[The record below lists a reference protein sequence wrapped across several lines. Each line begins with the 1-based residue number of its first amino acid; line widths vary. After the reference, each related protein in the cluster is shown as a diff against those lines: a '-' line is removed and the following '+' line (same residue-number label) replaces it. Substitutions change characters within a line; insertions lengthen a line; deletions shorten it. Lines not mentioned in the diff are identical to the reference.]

1 MPSVTSD
8 ANPLNHV
15 IHKIIV
21 LATGIPGSEG
31 IRQYLETL
39 YEINGDWSEVA
50 LVIDDYLNGLLA
62 SESDGIPG
70 MIQQLAE
77 NGFGASITLADA
89 QALTTQ
95 FAEAGISTWS
105 GLFAWLYDNVDGD
118 LATAWDN
125 RAESASNFTATL
137 NELGKNDD
145 YNGKQVQAAAREW
158 MEGVGVSDASV
169 QAANDAA
176 TKLIERFLDGKV
188 KGSAIDGYVAGATVF
203 IDVNNNGEQDEG
215 EPVTTTDAS
224 GNFTFDID
232 ELPDGPLIGFGGTD
246 LATGQPFDGE
256 MTAPS
261 GAAVLSPLTT
271 LVQQMMTSN
280 PGRSQAE
287 VEDILFA
294 TLDLPRVDLSSFDPI
309 QSSLEE
315 GSTRESQIVAARIQA
330 VTSQL
335 VNAMNV
341 SKAVSSKVS
350 TDADGSKGFISALAD
365 RLNEAAGNGETVR
378 LDDEAELTEV
388 VKKSVEKSGAINEN
402 STTEERERAD
412 NLSGKAAAA
421 IRDVNIKSREA
432 VDDLENNDDTDIVD
446 ALSDVF
452 KLQTLTQTQVAPSF
466 LESDDE
472 GLDDVVDRF
481 SGDNLDNE
489 VEDVQ
494 AGKLDEDTDT
504 STGNVTRPDD
514 APTPT
519 TPTPAISLSED
530 TGHSDSDLIT
540 NNAELTLD
548 NLVQPYNWEYS
559 QDGGCNWTDGSGN
572 KLYLK
577 ASGETT
583 VIVRQS
589 DPSIGDTASAS
600 FTFTVDRTDPSRVS
614 LSLDNDTGNGSDLIS
629 SETAINVT
637 GLEDDAQWQYRLGST
652 GEWIDGSGSQIEI
665 TDEGQTTINVR
676 QIDVAGNESI
686 PQSITVTR
694 DTTAPSAPSLSFTDT
709 GSSASDALT
718 NNGRINVMGLELS
731 STTEYSLDGGSIWTD
746 IQQFGC
752 GTGHFDITAD
762 GETDILVR
770 LTDRAGNHSESA
782 SLTVTVDQ
790 TAPEAPAVTLSEDS
804 GVSASDFYTNNNQ
817 VNVAGIE
824 DAATWEYSLDGST
837 WRAGSGSDFTLD
849 NGDGGYQ
856 VQVRQ
861 TDSAGNISKVGQIA
875 SMTLDTEK
883 PSTPSL
889 SFTDTG
895 SNTSDAL
902 TNNNIVRVT
911 GTEFNSIVEYSLDGE
926 QWLRVQTAQGFA
938 RAVSR
943 SEEIRLSND
952 GEYTVQVRQTDQA
965 GNVSDIASLA
975 LTLDTTA
982 PDALSLRLAS
992 DTGAI
997 ASDGITSNGAMIIDG
1012 LDHDNA
1018 WEYSL
1023 NGGSTWQDGCGN
1035 SFTLNHE
1042 GENTVRVRQVD
1053 EAGNASTETSLTFT
1067 LDQTAG
1073 AAPSLQLAEDS
1084 GESQSDRLTNNNQ
1097 VNVSGIDDSATWE
1110 YSTNGSTWQAGSGS
1124 SFNLDEGDGTYTIQ
1138 VRQTDVAGNTSSVG
1152 TLASVTLDTTS
1163 PNALSVS
1170 LASDSGENASDLL
1183 TNNGTVNVSGLE
1195 SAATWEYST
1204 DGSTWTA
1211 GCGSSFTLN
1220 GDDEYHVQV
1229 RQTDRAGNVSDS
1241 ASFNFTL
1248 DTAAPDA
1255 PSLSLETDTGSS
1267 GSDNISSDTI
1277 VQVSGLGRGNSW
1289 EYSINGG
1296 SSWQDGSGSI
1306 SISNDG
1312 TYNVQVRQIDDAGNV
1327 SSVGSLT
1334 VTRDTTEPVAPS
1346 LLLTEDTGVSSSDS
1360 LTSNGTVKVGALESG
1375 ASWEYSLDGGSSWNA
1390 GSGNSFTASEN
1401 GELAVRVR
1409 QTDVAGN
1416 TSSAGSMDFTL
1427 DTAAPT
1433 ATSLAL
1439 SLDSG
1444 ASASDKITNVGTVIV
1459 TNQESRATIEYSTDG
1474 STWQSGCG
1482 NSFTLNHEGEN
1493 TVRVRQVDEAGNA
1506 STETSLTFTLDQT
1519 AGARPSVSLHNDSGN
1534 PSDGIT
1540 TNGSVD
1546 ISDIEDGATWEYKL
1560 STASQW
1566 QSGSGNS
1573 IDFSSL
1579 NDGEYTVEVRQVDV
1593 AGNQSLTGSTFFEID
1608 TVDPAA
1614 APSGLVLASD
1624 SGVNGSDRVTNDRTI
1639 NVQGLDENEGWEYK
1653 VGSDGD
1659 WQTGSGSSFETTG
1672 DDGGKVVYVR
1682 HVDGAG
1688 NTSPEASTSFTLDT
1702 TAPDQATSVW
1712 ILNDTGSN
1720 SSDGV
1725 TQSGNIRITGTDD
1738 NQLFVQYSLD
1748 DGENWNYACT
1758 YACAGTW
1765 TGNVYVSGEGDK
1777 NVLIRQVDYAGNAN
1791 ETVSVSLTIDTTAPS
1806 APSLSLDSSEDYVQ
1820 VSGLEENATWQYAF
1834 TASGAGGWTDGSGSS
1849 FQVSDAGEEDTVY
1862 IRQVDLAGNAGTA
1875 QSINMPA
1882 DTNVITV
1889 NTNSGNYPGTA
1900 GNDQYIVEA
1909 DTFGGLLVSFT
1920 INAGAGEDEVIFDPF
1935 NASGGISLQA
1945 PSSQFDNIE
1954 IINYEKLTNLSRVGI
1969 LVSWAEAITDSRNK
1983 LELVFSDSQTAT
1995 TISNDL
2001 IQEYH
2006 WSTSQ
2011 SSPTDVTLVGIVNDS
2026 TSWTLY
2032 QALPV

>member
-1 MPSVTSD
+1 MPSATSD

-39 YEINGDWSEVA
+39 YESNGDWSEVA
-50 LVIDDYLNGLLA
+50 VVIDNYLNGLLA
-62 SESDGIPG
+62 NESDGIPG

-89 QALTTQ
+89 QALTAQ

-118 LATAWDN
+118 LATAWTN

-341 SKAVSSKVS
+341 SKAVNSKVS
-350 TDADGSKGFISALAD
+350 ADADGSKGFISALAE
-365 RLNEAAGNGETVR
+365 RLDEAAGNGDVVR

-402 STTEERERAD
+402 STAEERERAD
-412 NLSGKAAAA
+412 SLSGKAAAA
-421 IRDVNIKSREA
+421 IRDVNVKSREA

-494 AGKLDEDTDT
+494 AGKLDENTDT

-519 TPTPAISLSED
+519 TPTPTISLSED

-540 NNAELTLD
+540 SNPELTLD

-652 GEWIDGSGSQIEI
+652 GEWLDGSGNQVDI
-665 TDEGQTTINVR
+665 TDEGQTTVSVR
-676 QIDVAGNESI
+676 QIDVAGNESLQ
-686 PQSITVTR
+686 QSITVTR
-694 DTTAPSAPSLSFTDT
+694 DTTAPSVPSLSFTDT

-718 NNGRINVMGLELS
+718 NNGRINVTGLELN
-731 STTEYSLDGGSIWTD
+731 STTEYSLDGGSTWTG

-752 GTGHFDITAD
+752 GIGQFDITAD
-762 GETDILVR
+762 GEADIL
-770 LTDRAGNHSESA
+770 
-782 SLTVTVDQ
+782 
-790 TAPEAPAVTLSEDS
+790 
-804 GVSASDFYTNNNQ
+804 
-817 VNVAGIE
+817 
-824 DAATWEYSLDGST
+824 
-837 WRAGSGSDFTLD
+837 
-849 NGDGGYQ
+849 
-856 VQVRQ
+856 
-861 TDSAGNISKVGQIA
+861 
-875 SMTLDTEK
+875 
-883 PSTPSL
+883 
-889 SFTDTG
+889 
-895 SNTSDAL
+895 
-902 TNNNIVRVT
+902 
-911 GTEFNSIVEYSLDGE
+911 
-926 QWLRVQTAQGFA
+926 
-938 RAVSR
+938 
-943 SEEIRLSND
+943 
-952 GEYTVQVRQTDQA
+952 VRQTDQA
-965 GNVSDIASLA
+965 GNVSDNASLN
-975 LTLDTTA
+975 LTLDKT
-982 PDALSLRLAS
+982 
-992 DTGAI
+992 
-997 ASDGITSNGAMIIDG
+997 
-1012 LDHDNA
+1012 
-1018 WEYSL
+1018 
-1023 NGGSTWQDGCGN
+1023 
-1035 SFTLNHE
+1035 
-1042 GENTVRVRQVD
+1042 
-1053 EAGNASTETSLTFT
+1053 
-1067 LDQTAG
+1067 
-1073 AAPSLQLAEDS
+1073 
-1084 GESQSDRLTNNNQ
+1084 
-1097 VNVSGIDDSATWE
+1097 
-1110 YSTNGSTWQAGSGS
+1110 
-1124 SFNLDEGDGTYTIQ
+1124 
-1138 VRQTDVAGNTSSVG
+1138 
-1152 TLASVTLDTTS
+1152 
-1163 PNALSVS
+1163 
-1170 LASDSGENASDLL
+1170 
-1183 TNNGTVNVSGLE
+1183 
-1195 SAATWEYST
+1195 
-1204 DGSTWTA
+1204 
-1211 GCGSSFTLN
+1211 
-1220 GDDEYHVQV
+1220 
-1229 RQTDRAGNVSDS
+1229 
-1241 ASFNFTL
+1241 
-1248 DTAAPDA
+1248 APDA
-1255 PSLSLETDTGSS
+1255 PSLSLATDTGSS
-1267 GSDNISSDTI
+1267 TSDAVSTDTT
-1277 VQVSGLGRGNSW
+1277 VEVSGIDRGNTW

-1312 TYNVQVRQIDDAGNV
+1312 TYNVQVRQTDDAGNV
-1327 SSVGSLT
+1327 SSVGSLS
-1334 VTRDTTEPVAPS
+1334 VTRDTAEPVAPS
-1346 LLLTEDTGVSSSDS
+1346 LLLTEDTGVSGSDG

-1390 GSGNSFTASEN
+1390 GCGNSFTASEN

-1416 TSSAGSMDFTL
+1416 TSSAGSLDFTL
-1427 DTAAPT
+1427 DTEAPA

-1439 SLDSG
+1439 SQDSG

-1482 NSFTLNHEGEN
+1482 NGFALSGDGEY

-1534 PSDGIT
+1534 PGDGIT

-1546 ISDIEDGATWEYKL
+1546 ISGIEDGATWEYKL

-1593 AGNQSLTGSTFFEID
+1593 AGNQSLTGSTFFEVD

-1659 WQTGSGSSFETTG
+1659 WQAGSGSSFETTG
-1672 DDGGKVVYVR
+1672 DDGLKVVYVR

-1688 NTSPEASTSFTLDT
+1688 NTSPEASTSFRLDT

-1712 ILNDTGSN
+1712 ILNDTGSS

-1725 TQSGNIRITGTDD
+1725 TQSGNIRMTGTDD
-1738 NQLFVQYSLD
+1738 SQLYVQYSLD

-1882 DTNVITV
+1882 EV
-1889 NTNSGNYPGTA
+1889 NTITISSNSGIHNGTS
-1900 GNDQYIVEA
+1900 GDDV
-1909 DTFGGLLVSFT
+1909 FLVTASLMLGWFASFT
-1920 INAGAGEDEVIFDPF
+1920 INGDGGKDTVIINAQHDANGGMSMAHFSANF
-1935 NASGGISLQA
+1935 N
-1945 PSSQFDNIE
+1945 NIE
-1954 IINYEKLTNLSRVGI
+1954 KITFPNYTRLSVFPI
-1969 LVSWAEAITDSRNK
+1969 SASQVENITDARNH
-1983 LELVFSDSQTAT
+1983 LEIGFIDTQTAT
-1995 TISNDL
+1995 TIRDYLVDNNG
-2001 IQEYH
+2001 

-2011 SSPTDVTLVGIVNDS
+2011 SSQSDVTLVGVVGDS
-2026 TSWTLY
+2026 SSWTLY
-2032 QALPV
+2032 QAAPV

>member
-1 MPSVTSD
+1 MASVTSD
-8 ANPLNHV
+8 SNPLNHV

-21 LATGIPGSEG
+21 LATGIPGSES

-39 YEINGDWSEVA
+39 YENNGDWSEVA
-50 LVIDDYLNGLLA
+50 VVIDNYLNGLLA
-62 SESDGIPG
+62 NESDGIPG

-77 NGFGASITLADA
+77 NGFGATITLADA

-95 FAEAGISTWS
+95 FAEAGVSTWS

-125 RAESASNFTATL
+125 RADSASNFTATL

-169 QAANDAA
+169 QAANEAA

-188 KGSAIDGYVAGATVF
+188 NGSAIDGYVAGATVY
-203 IDVNNNGEQDEG
+203 IAVNNNGEQDEG
-215 EPVTTTDAS
+215 EPVTTTDAN
-224 GNFTFDID
+224 GNFTFDVD
-232 ELPDGPLIGFGGTD
+232 ELPDGPLVGFGGTD
-246 LATGQPFDGE
+246 LATGQPFEGE

-287 VEDILFA
+287 VEDILFT

-309 QSSLEE
+309 QSGLEE
-315 GSTRESQIVAARIQA
+315 GSTRENQVVAARIQA

-341 SKAVSSKVS
+341 SKAVNSKVS
-350 TDADGSKGFISALAD
+350 ADADGSKGFISALAD
-365 RLNEAAGNGETVR
+365 RLDEAAGNGDIVR

-402 STTEERERAD
+402 STAEERERAD

-421 IRDVNIKSREA
+421 IRDVNVKSREA
-432 VDDLENNDDTDIVD
+432 VDELENNDDTDIVD
-446 ALSDVF
+446 TLSDVF
-452 KLQTLTQTQVAPSF
+452 KLQTLTQTEVAPSF
-466 LESDDE
+466 LESEDD

-519 TPTPAISLSED
+519 TPTPVITLSED
-530 TGHSDSDLIT
+530 TGRSDSDLIT
-540 NNAELTLD
+540 SNTELTLS
-548 NLVQPYNWEYS
+548 NLIQPYNWEYS
-559 QDGGCNWTDGSGN
+559 YDGGSHWSDGSGN
-572 KLYLK
+572 KLYIK
-577 ASGETT
+577 ARDGENT
-583 VIVRQS
+583 VLVRQS
-589 DPSIGDTASAS
+589 DPSIGDQAVTS
-600 FTFTVDRTDPSRVS
+600 FTFTADRAKPGNVS
-614 LSLDNDTGNGSDLIS
+614 LSLANDTGNGSDAITS
-629 SETAINVT
+629 DGTINV
-637 GLEDDAQWQYRLGST
+637 GNLEDDAQWQYRTGSSS
-652 GEWIDGSGSQIEI
+652 EWVDGSGNQIDI
-665 TDEGQTTINVR
+665 TDEGATTVSVR
-676 QIDVAGNESI
+676 QTDVAGNHSSTIVLNLTLDTQAPEATSI
-686 PQSITVTR
+686 RLAQ
-694 DTTAPSAPSLSFTDT
+694 DT
-709 GSSASDALT
+709 GSSGSDLLT
-718 NNGRINVMGLELS
+718 NVSTIVASNLES
-731 STTEYSLDGGSIWTD
+731 GATMEFSTDGSAW
-746 IQQFGC
+746 QAVGC
-752 GTGHFDITAD
+752 GNGFTLSEE
-762 GETDILVR
+762 GEQTVYVR
-770 LTDRAGNHSESA
+770 QTDRAGNQSASA
-782 SLTVTVDQ
+782 SLTVTVDK
-790 TAPEAPAVTLSEDS
+790 TAPEAPAVTLAEDS

-837 WRAGSGSDFTLD
+837 WTAGSGSDFTLD

-861 TDSAGNISKVGQIA
+861 TDSAGNTSQVGQIA
-875 SMTLDTEK
+875 SMTLDTAK

-889 SFTDTG
+889 SFSDTG

-902 TNNNIVRVT
+902 TNSNIVRVS
-911 GTEFNSIVEYSLDGE
+911 GTELNSVIEYSLDGE
-926 QWLRVQTAQGFA
+926 QWLRVQPASYG
-938 RAVSR
+938 RAIAMGNEV
-943 SEEIRLSND
+943 RLPSD
-952 GEYTVQVRQTDQA
+952 GEHTVQVRETDQA
-965 GNVSDIASLA
+965 GNVSDIASLT
-975 LTLDTTA
+975 LTLDTAA
-982 PDALSLRLAS
+982 PDALTLALAS
-992 DTGAI
+992 DTGAS
-997 ASDGITSNGAMIIDG
+997 ASDGVTSNSAINIDG
-1012 LDHDNA
+1012 LDRDNT

-1023 NGGSTWQDGCGN
+1023 NGGSTWQDGCGSIN
-1035 SFTLNHE
+1035 ISNDGTYD
-1042 GENTVRVRQVD
+1042 VRVRQTD
-1053 EAGNASTETSLTFT
+1053 AAGNVSSASSLDVTR
-1067 LDQTAG
+1067 DTASPV
-1073 AAPSLQLAEDS
+1073 APSLSLAENTGS
-1084 GESQSDRLTNNNQ
+1084 TSDTLTSNGT
-1097 VNVSGIDDSATWE
+1097 VNVGAVESGASWE

-1124 SFNLDEGDGTYTIQ
+1124 SFTLDEGDGTYTIQ
-1138 VRQTDVAGNTSSVG
+1138 VRQTDIAGNLSSAG

-1163 PNALSVS
+1163 PSAPSVS
-1170 LASDSGENASDLL
+1170 LANDSGENASDLL

-1195 SAATWEYST
+1195 SAASWEYST

-1211 GCGSSFTLN
+1211 GCGSSFTLS

-1229 RQTDRAGNVSDS
+1229 RQTDSAGNVSDN
-1241 ASFNFTL
+1241 ASLNFSL
-1248 DTAAPDA
+1248 DATAPDA

-1267 GSDNISSDTI
+1267 ASDAISTEAA
-1277 VQVSGLGRGNSW
+1277 VQVSGIARGNTW
-1289 EYSINGG
+1289 EYSVDGG
-1296 SSWQDGSGSI
+1296 SNWQDGSGSG
-1306 SISNDG
+1306 SGSVPEDG
-1312 TYNVQVRQIDDAGNV
+1312 TYNVQVRQTDSAGNV
-1327 SSVGSLT
+1327 SAIASLT
-1334 VTRDTTEPVAPS
+1334 LTRDTADPVAPS
-1346 LLLTEDTGVSSSDS
+1346 LSLSEDTGISASDA
-1360 LTSNGTVKVGALESG
+1360 LTNNGTVDVGALESG
-1375 ASWEYSLDGGSSWNA
+1375 ASWEYSLDGGSSWST
-1390 GSGNSFTASEN
+1390 GSGNSFTASES
-1401 GELAVRVR
+1401 GELSVRVR

-1416 TSSAGSMDFTL
+1416 TSTAGSLNYIL
-1427 DTAAPT
+1427 DTEGPAA
-1433 ATSLAL
+1433 ASLQL
-1439 SLDSG
+1439 DQDSG
-1444 ASASDKITNVGTVIV
+1444 TSASDSITNVGTVIV

-1474 STWQSGCG
+1474 STWQTGCG

-1493 TVRVRQVDEAGNA
+1493 TVRVRQVDEAGNT
-1506 STETSLTFTLDQT
+1506 STETSLAFTLDKT

-1534 PSDGIT
+1534 SSDGIT

-1546 ISDIEDGATWEYKL
+1546 ISGIEDGATWEYKL

-1593 AGNQSLTGSTFFEID
+1593 AGNQSLTGSTYFEVD

-1624 SGVNGSDRVTNDRTI
+1624 SGVNGSDSVTNDRTI
-1639 NVQGLDENEGWEYK
+1639 NVQGLDENLGWEYK

-1659 WQTGSGSSFETTG
+1659 WQAGSGSSFETTG
-1672 DDGGKVVYVR
+1672 EDGGKLVYVR

-1688 NTSPEASTSFTLDT
+1688 NTSSEASTSFTLDT

-1712 ILNDTGSN
+1712 LQNDTGSS

-1725 TQSGNIRITGTDD
+1725 TQSGNIRLTGTGDS
-1738 NQLFVQYSLD
+1738 QLYVQYSLD
-1748 DGENWNYACT
+1748 EGENWNYACT

-1765 TGNVYVSGEGDK
+1765 TGNVYVSGDGDK

-1791 ETVSVSLTIDTTAPS
+1791 EAVSVSLTIDTSAPS

-1820 VSGLEENATWQYAF
+1820 VSSLEENATWQYAF

-1849 FQVSDAGEEDTVY
+1849 FQVSDAGEQDTVY

-1875 QSINMPA
+1875 QSINMPV
-1882 DTNVITV
+1882 DTNVVPVDTDYK
-1889 NTNSGNYPGTA
+1889 NYPGTA
-1900 GNDQYIVEA
+1900 GNDQYIVEVA
-1909 DTFGGLLVSFT
+1909 TYGGFFVSFT
-1920 INAGAGEDEVIFDPF
+1920 IDGGAGEDEVVLDPY
-1935 NASGGISLQA
+1935 NATGGLSLQA
-1945 PSSQFDNIE
+1945 PSSSFDNIE
-1954 IINYEKLTNLSRVGI
+1954 VISYEKLTNLSRVGV
-1969 LVSWAEAITDSRNK
+1969 LVDWVEAITDSRNK

-2011 SSPTDVTLVGIVNDS
+2011 SSSTDVTLVGIVDES

>member
-1 MPSVTSD
+1 MASVTSD
-8 ANPLNHV
+8 SNPLNHV

-39 YEINGDWSEVA
+39 YENNGDWSEVA
-50 LVIDDYLNGLLA
+50 VVIDNYLNGLLA
-62 SESDGIPG
+62 NESDGIPG

-77 NGFGASITLADA
+77 NGFGATITLADA

-95 FAEAGISTWS
+95 FVEAGVSTWS

-125 RAESASNFTATL
+125 RADSASNFTATL
-137 NELGKNDD
+137 NELGKNED

-169 QAANDAA
+169 QAANEAA

-188 KGSAIDGYVAGATVF
+188 KGSAIDGYVAGATVY

-215 EPVTTTDAS
+215 EPVTTTDAN
-224 GNFTFDID
+224 GNFTFDVD
-232 ELPDGPLIGFGGTD
+232 ELPDGPLVGFGGTD
-246 LATGQPFDGE
+246 LATGQPFEGE

-287 VEDILFA
+287 VEDILFT

-309 QSSLEE
+309 QSGLEE
-315 GSTRESQIVAARIQA
+315 GSTRENQVVAARIQA

-341 SKAVSSKVS
+341 SKAVNSKVS
-350 TDADGSKGFISALAD
+350 ADADGSKGFISALAD
-365 RLNEAAGNGETVR
+365 RLDEAAGNGDIVR

-402 STTEERERAD
+402 STAEERERAD

-421 IRDVNIKSREA
+421 IRDVNVKSREA
-432 VDDLENNDDTDIVD
+432 VDELENNDDTDIVD
-446 ALSDVF
+446 TLSDVF
-452 KLQTLTQTQVAPSF
+452 KLQTLTQTEVAPSF
-466 LESDDE
+466 LESEDD

-519 TPTPAISLSED
+519 TPTPVITLSED
-530 TGHSDSDLIT
+530 TGRSDSDLIT
-540 NNAELTLD
+540 SNTELTLS
-548 NLVQPYNWEYS
+548 NLIQPYNWEYS
-559 QDGGCNWTDGSGN
+559 YDGGSHWSDGSGN
-572 KLYLK
+572 KLYIK
-577 ASGETT
+577 ARDGENT
-583 VIVRQS
+583 VLVRQS
-589 DPSIGDTASAS
+589 DPSIGDQAVTS
-600 FTFTVDRTDPSRVS
+600 FTFTADRAKPGNVS
-614 LSLDNDTGNGSDLIS
+614 LSLANDTGNGSDAITS
-629 SETAINVT
+629 DGTINV
-637 GLEDDAQWQYRLGST
+637 GNLEDDAQWQYRTGSSS
-652 GEWIDGSGSQIEI
+652 EWVDGSGNQIDI
-665 TDEGQTTINVR
+665 TDEGATTVSVR
-676 QIDVAGNESI
+676 QTDVAGNHSSTIVLNLTLDTQAPEATSI
-686 PQSITVTR
+686 RLAQ
-694 DTTAPSAPSLSFTDT
+694 DT
-709 GSSASDALT
+709 GSSGSDLLT
-718 NNGRINVMGLELS
+718 NVSTIVASNLES
-731 STTEYSLDGGSIWTD
+731 GATMEFSTDGSAW
-746 IQQFGC
+746 QAVGC
-752 GTGHFDITAD
+752 GNGFTLSEE
-762 GETDILVR
+762 GEQTVYVR
-770 LTDRAGNHSESA
+770 QTDRAGNQSESA
-782 SLTVTVDQ
+782 SLTVTVDK
-790 TAPEAPAVTLSEDS
+790 TAPEAPAVTLAEDS
-804 GVSASDFYTNNNQ
+804 GVSASDFYTNSNQ

-837 WRAGSGSDFTLD
+837 WNAGSGSDFTLD

-856 VQVRQ
+856 IQVRQ
-861 TDSAGNISKVGQIA
+861 TDSAGNTSKIGQIA
-875 SMTLDTEK
+875 SMTLDTAK

-889 SFTDTG
+889 SFSDTG

-902 TNNNIVRVT
+902 TNSNIVRVSE
-911 GTEFNSIVEYSLDGE
+911 TELNSVIEYSLDGE
-926 QWLRVQTAQGFA
+926 QWLRVQPASYGRAIA
-938 RAVSR
+938 RGNEV
-943 SEEIRLSND
+943 RLPSD
-952 GEYTVQVRQTDQA
+952 GEHTVQVRETDQA
-965 GNVSDIASLA
+965 GNVSDIASLT
-975 LTLDTTA
+975 LTLDTAA
-982 PDALSLRLAS
+982 PDAPTLALAS
-992 DTGAI
+992 DTGAS
-997 ASDGITSNGAMIIDG
+997 ASDGITSNSAINIDG
-1012 LDHDNA
+1012 LDRDNT

-1023 NGGSTWQDGCGN
+1023 NGGSTWQDGCGSIN
-1035 SFTLNHE
+1035 ISNDGTYD
-1042 GENTVRVRQVD
+1042 VRVRQTD
-1053 EAGNASTETSLTFT
+1053 AAGNVSSASSLDVTR
-1067 LDQTAG
+1067 DTASPV
-1073 AAPSLQLAEDS
+1073 APSLSLAENTGS
-1084 GESQSDRLTNNNQ
+1084 TSDTVTSNGT
-1097 VNVSGIDDSATWE
+1097 VNVGAVESGASWE

-1124 SFNLDEGDGTYTIQ
+1124 SFTLDEGDGTYTIQ
-1138 VRQTDVAGNTSSVG
+1138 VRQTDIAGNLSSAG

-1163 PNALSVS
+1163 PSAPSVS
-1170 LASDSGENASDLL
+1170 LANDSGENASDLL

-1195 SAATWEYST
+1195 SAASWEYST

-1211 GCGSSFTLN
+1211 GCGSSFTLS

-1229 RQTDRAGNVSDS
+1229 RQTDSAGNVSDN
-1241 ASFNFTL
+1241 ASLNFSL
-1248 DTAAPDA
+1248 DATAPDA

-1267 GSDNISSDTI
+1267 ASDAISTEAA
-1277 VQVSGLGRGNSW
+1277 VQVSGIDRGNTW
-1289 EYSINGG
+1289 EYSVDGG
-1296 SSWQDGSGSI
+1296 SSWQDGSGSG
-1306 SISNDG
+1306 SESVTQDG
-1312 TYNVQVRQIDDAGNV
+1312 TYNVQVRQTDSAGNV
-1327 SSVGSLT
+1327 SPVASLT
-1334 VTRDTTEPVAPS
+1334 FTRDTADPVAPS
-1346 LLLTEDTGVSSSDS
+1346 LSLSEDTGISASDA
-1360 LTSNGTVKVGALESG
+1360 LTNNGTVDVGALESG
-1375 ASWEYSLDGGSSWNA
+1375 ASWEYSLDGGSSWST
-1390 GSGNSFTASEN
+1390 GSGNSFTASES
-1401 GELAVRVR
+1401 GELSVRVR

-1416 TSSAGSMDFTL
+1416 TSTAGSLDFIL
-1427 DTAAPT
+1427 DTEEPAA
-1433 ATSLAL
+1433 ASLQL
-1439 SLDSG
+1439 DQDSG
-1444 ASASDKITNVGTVIV
+1444 TSASDSITNVGTVIV

-1493 TVRVRQVDEAGNA
+1493 TVRVRQVDEAGNT
-1506 STETSLTFTLDQT
+1506 STETSLTFTLDKT

-1534 PSDGIT
+1534 SSDGIT

-1546 ISDIEDGATWEYKL
+1546 ISGIEDGATWEYKL

-1593 AGNQSLTGSTFFEID
+1593 AGNQSLTGSLYFQVD

-1639 NVQGLDENEGWEYK
+1639 NVQGLDENLGWEYK

-1659 WQTGSGSSFETTG
+1659 WQAGSGSSFETTG
-1672 DDGGKVVYVR
+1672 EDGGKLVYVR

-1688 NTSPEASTSFTLDT
+1688 NTSSEASASFTLDT

-1712 ILNDTGSN
+1712 LQNDTGSS

-1725 TQSGNIRITGTDD
+1725 TQSGNIRLTGTGDS
-1738 NQLFVQYSLD
+1738 QLYVQYSLD
-1748 DGENWNYACT
+1748 EGENWNYACT

-1765 TGNVYVSGEGDK
+1765 TGNVYVSGDGDK

-1791 ETVSVSLTIDTTAPS
+1791 EAVSVSLTIDTSAPS

-1820 VSGLEENATWQYAF
+1820 VSSLEENATWQYAF

-1849 FQVSDAGEEDTVY
+1849 FQVSDAGEQDTVY

-1882 DTNVITV
+1882 
-1889 NTNSGNYPGTA
+1889 
-1900 GNDQYIVEA
+1900 
-1909 DTFGGLLVSFT
+1909 
-1920 INAGAGEDEVIFDPF
+1920 
-1935 NASGGISLQA
+1935 
-1945 PSSQFDNIE
+1945 
-1954 IINYEKLTNLSRVGI
+1954 
-1969 LVSWAEAITDSRNK
+1969 EAITATINSNSGEYDGTSGDDVFIVTPTLLMGWAVRVAIYGNGGKDTVIINAEFDASNGMSMNNFTNYFVNIEKITFPNYTNISVFPISARQVEKMTDTRNH
-1983 LELVFSDSQTAT
+1983 LEIGFIDTQTAT
-1995 TISNDL
+1995 TIRDYLVDNDG
-2001 IQEYH
+2001 

-2011 SSPTDVTLVGIVNDS
+2011 SSQSDVTLVGVVDDS
-2026 TSWTLY
+2026 SSWTLY